1 MLLAPLRCPVS
12 LRLGDP
18 APDFVAPST
27 QGALRF
33 HAYLGTGWGVLF
45 SHPRDFTPVCTTE
58 LGAVAA
64 LQPEWARRQVRV
76 VGLSVDPV
84 EDHRRWL
91 RDIVAV
97 TGATPRFPLVGD
109 ADRGVATLYGM
120 VHPNSLDTATVR
132 TVFVISPDKRVQ
144 LMQSYPASLG
154 RSFTELL
161 RAIDGLQRAWRH
173 PGVSTPADW
182 IAGQDVLLE
191 PEISAAEADA
201 RFPAHRT
208 LLPYLRTAPD
218 PGPDRL
224 G

>member
-1 MLLAPLRCPVS
+1 MT
-12 LRLGDP
+12 LRLGDL

-33 HAYLGTGWGVLF
+33 HEYLGDGWGVLF

-58 LGAVAA
+58 LGAAAA
-64 LQPEWARRQVRV
+64 LRDEWAKRQVRV
-76 VGLSVDPV
+76 VGLSIDPV
-84 EDHRRWL
+84 EDHVRWS
-91 RDIVAV
+91 RDIAAV
-97 TGATPRFPLVGD
+97 TGTPPYFPLVGD
-109 ADRGVATLYGM
+109 ADRGVATLYDM
-120 VHPNSLDTATVR
+120 VHPNAIHTATVR
-132 TVFVISPDKRVQ
+132 TVFVIAPDKRIQ
-144 LMQSYPASLG
+144 LLQTYPASLG

-173 PGVSTPADW
+173 PGVATPVDW
-182 IAGQDVLLE
+182 EVGQDVVLE
-191 PEISAAEADA
+191 ADVSAEDADA

-218 PGPDRL
+218 PDRQ